1 MFKMV
6 KICLLCSMKAPVR
19 FPKFRRLTNLC
30 FIFVV
35 STLTPS
41 GGRSHGLDAFGNY
54 ITFNQRYHF
63 QNFDI
68 YKNRFILIL
77 KFYFFNFQWD
87 PGTEG
92 CGSMLIC
99 ACYGPYVQKYT
110 VPLLYSLES
119 DIMERNPFTPQNL
132 QNYSSVVEV
141 NFRFF

>member
-1 MFKMV
+1 MV
-6 KICLLCSMKAPVR
+6 KICLPCSMKAPVR
-19 FPKFRRLTNLC
+19 FPKFRQLMNLC

-41 GGRSHGLDAFGNY
+41 GGRSHDLDAFGNY
-54 ITFNQRYHF
+54 IISNQRLHF
-63 QNFDI
+63 FKISIFQLF
-68 YKNRFILIL
+68 LL
-77 KFYFFNFQWD
+77 KFINFIFYFKWD